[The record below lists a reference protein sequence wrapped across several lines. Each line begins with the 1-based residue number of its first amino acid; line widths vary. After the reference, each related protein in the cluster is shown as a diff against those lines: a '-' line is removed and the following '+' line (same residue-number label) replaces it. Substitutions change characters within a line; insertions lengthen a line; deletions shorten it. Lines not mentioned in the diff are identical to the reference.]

1 MLWLACSEH
10 EVPEGLGWLSERERR
25 RLETMRFPK
34 RRAEYRLR
42 RWTGKRA
49 VAGVVGLP
57 PDRPE
62 ALARVELLTR
72 LTGAPYVE
80 VDGAAA
86 GIDVSLTD
94 RAGHAVAVVGP
105 GSGEGTVGVDLEL
118 VEPRSEGFVTDF
130 LTPDEVAYV
139 RRMREEAGDA
149 GWQLAANLVWSAK
162 ESALKVL
169 RVGLR
174 ADTRTVEVG
183 LGHLVRDDGWAEL
196 TVRCPDGRVVPGWW
210 RREGA
215 FVLTVASATAHEPP
229 EPMSG
234 GVRLRVA
241 QPVHSWLDDAAPS

>member
-1 MLWLACSEH
+1 MHWLACSEH
-10 EVPEGLGWLSERERR
+10 EVPEGPGWLSERELR

-49 VAGVVGLP
+49 VAGAAGLP
-57 PDRPE
+57 QDPPE
-62 ALARVELLTR
+62 ALARVELLNR

-94 RAGHAVAVVGP
+94 RAGHAVAVVWP

-130 LTPDEVAYV
+130 LTPGEVAYL
-139 RRMREEAGDA
+139 RRMREETGEE

-162 ESALKVL
+162 ESALKVI

-183 LGHLVRDDGWAEL
+183 VGHLVRDDGWAEL
-196 TVRCPDGRVVPGWW
+196 TVRRRDGRVVPGWW
-210 RREGA
+210 RHEGA
-215 FVLTVASATAHEPP
+215 FVLTVASATAQEPP
-229 EPMSG
+229 EPMVGSVPL
-234 GVRLRVA
+234 GVA
-241 QPVHSWLDDAAPS
+241 KPVHSWLDDPAPS